1 MYVTTDLGSAIR
13 FPWGPYAAQS
23 SHGALV
29 PRKVNVAGA
38 GIAASSLSGYLLA
51 VLEATYSLG
60 VHVPRKV
67 NAAGA
72 SSAASFLRGSALAAL
87 RATCN
92 TTLTHLL
99 PKVGVPGGGL
109 LWSSLRGCSSLA
121 LGPIHICIIS
131 AINLPRNPCA
141 VQSQRSWSWQLDA
154 ACMAELPHGF
164 GSADLMAMVGVEAQL
179 QWEGIS
185 AYWSARMVT

>member
-109 LWSSLRGCSSLA
+109 LWSSLRGSPQLISL
-121 LGPIHICIIS
+121 GIHVPCKVS
-131 AINLPRNPCA
+131 AAGAGSLMQLA
-141 VQSQRSWSWQLDA
+141 WQSCLMGLD
-154 ACMAELPHGF
+154 
-164 GSADLMAMVGVEAQL
+164 Q
-179 QWEGIS
+179 QI
-185 AYWSARMVT
+185 

>member
-13 FPWGPYAAQS
+13 FPWGPYAAQ
-23 SHGALV
+23 
-29 PRKVNVAGA
+29 N
-38 GIAASSLSGYLLA
+38 
-51 VLEATYSLG
+51 SLG

-99 PKVGVPGGGL
+99 PKVAPQLISLGIHVPCKVSAAGAGSLMQLAWQSCLMGL
-109 LWSSLRGCSSLA
+109 DQQ
-121 LGPIHICIIS
+121 I
-131 AINLPRNPCA
+131 
-141 VQSQRSWSWQLDA
+141 
-154 ACMAELPHGF
+154 
-164 GSADLMAMVGVEAQL
+164 
-179 QWEGIS
+179 
-185 AYWSARMVT
+185 